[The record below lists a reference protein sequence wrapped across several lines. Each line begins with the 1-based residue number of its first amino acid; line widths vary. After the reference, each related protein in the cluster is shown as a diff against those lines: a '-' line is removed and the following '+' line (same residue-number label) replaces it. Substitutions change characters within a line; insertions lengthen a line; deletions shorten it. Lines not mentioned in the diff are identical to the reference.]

1 MKQLLIVL
9 CILGVALLFAGCGNE
24 PSTVV
29 PQEETAGATTTVS
42 EKGEVLTSP
51 TVATTAATTTTTKSP
66 FDNDGCYGEVVKP

>member
-51 TVATTAATTTTTKSP
+51 TVATTAATTTTKLP
-66 FDNDGCYGEVVKP
+66 FDNDGYYGEVVKP